1 MSLLFSL
8 QKHLFEQLMSVMD
21 QLHFDNT
28 RLSAANTGYPTG
40 VKYCASHNRHI
51 RGDDISF
58 TPLCNQS
65 IYNSTLNGKDEVL

>member
-28 RLSAANTGYPTG
+28 RLSAANTRYPTG
-40 VKYCASHNRHI
+40 GKYCASHHRHI
-51 RGDDISF
+51 RGDEISF
-58 TPLCNQS
+58 TPLCNLS
-65 IYNSTLNGKDEVL
+65 VYNSTLNGKDEVL